1 VTLSQVAGREAY
13 QDFRYWVERQGLF
26 PNGLPTSTISFGAS
40 VHRDPARGSTAN
52 HSAVPAVYRDVPE
65 AVESGGLAGEM
76 DAA

>member
-52 HSAVPAVYRDVPE
+52 HSAVYVSE
-65 AVESGGLAGEM
+65 ALESGGR